1 MKQNSLTMVENHEVK
16 LCPQKTR
23 SCIKLT
29 ISENCLLVPTYLD
42 YKVDMQKVF
51 VPTLFSPLLP
61 LLSAEEFKTLCIVR
75 NRSLQNPMLPQ

>member
-1 MKQNSLTMVENHEVK
+1 MKQNSLTIVENHEIK
-16 LCPQKTR
+16 LCPLKTR

-61 LLSAEEFKTLCIVR
+61 LLSAEEFKTLCIVK

>member
-23 SCIKLT
+23 SCIKFT
-29 ISENCLLVPTYLD
+29 ISENCLLVPTLLND

-61 LLSAEEFKTLCIVR
+61 LLSGI
-75 NRSLQNPMLPQ
+75 